1 MTQTSWKTP
10 VLVIADDFTGAND
23 AGSGLA
29 QAGARVHVL
38 FSSETALDAAAADVW
53 VISTDSR
60 ATGADEAATRN
71 AAVVRQHDAFVRQG
85 WLFKKIDSTLRG
97 NIGAEV
103 RAALAASGKKRAL
116 IVPAVPRLGRVTRSG
131 EVWVNGVPLTETEYA
146 SDPKTPV
153 ISAHVLTQLG
163 ISGSEI
169 DLATLRSDRFPAR
182 LAEQQGVM
190 VIDAE
195 RESDIVRIVAA
206 AAQLDETPLLVGA
219 AGLSDALGAQLAVHC
234 RTGSLE
240 SYSEQ
245 TIKAT
250 EVRCRTGSLEKQRDA
265 LDPQLAARA
274 AAPVLAVIGSMSA
287 SAQQQIARLAAQRD
301 IVLVDVDIRQL
312 FEQPRWPDSA
322 RWAEQ
327 AAAALRDGRHTVIR
341 TCQRAEQRHDIDA
354 LCQQYQMTRQQL
366 GEAICQFLGE
376 LTLTLCRTR
385 QPAGLYL
392 SGGDVAIA
400 VAQALGASGFHIQGI
415 VAGCVPHGVLLNSEF
430 TLPVM
435 TKAGGFGDENT
446 LVAAIRFIEEKSSE

>member
-1 MTQTSWKTP
+1 MTQRSWKTP

-38 FSSETALDAAAADVW
+38 FSSETPLDSAAADVW

-60 ATGADEAATRN
+60 AVSAAEAEARTE
-71 AAVVRQHDAFVRQG
+71 AVVRQHQAFIARG

-116 IVPAVPRLGRVTRSG
+116 IVPAVPRLGRVTRRG
-131 EVWVNGVPLTETEYA
+131 EVRVNGVPLTETEYA

-153 ISAHVLTQLG
+153 ISARVLTQMG
-163 ISGSEI
+163 IAGVEI
-169 DLATLRSDRFPAR
+169 DLAALRSDRFAAL
-182 LAEQQGVM
+182 LAEQQGVV

-195 RESDIVRIVAA
+195 SESDIALILAA
-206 AAQLDETPLLVGA
+206 AAQLEETPLLVGA
-219 AGLSDALGAQLAVHC
+219 AGLSDALGAQLA
-234 RTGSLE
+234 
-240 SYSEQ
+240 
-245 TIKAT
+245 
-250 EVRCRTGSLEKQRDA
+250 
-265 LDPQLAARA
+265 ARHPT
-274 AAPVLAVIGSMSA
+274 PVLAVIGSMSA

-301 IVLVDVDIRQL
+301 IALVDIDIRQL
-312 FEQPRWPDSA
+312 FERPRWPNSA
-322 RWAEQ
+322 QWTDQ
-327 AAAALRDGRHTVIR
+327 ALAALRNGRHTVIR
-341 TCQRAEQRHDIDA
+341 TCQHADQRHEIDA
-354 LCQQYQMTRQQL
+354 LCQQQQITRQQL

-376 LTLTLCRTR
+376 LTLAISRAQR
-385 QPAGLYL
+385 PAGLYL

-400 VAQALGASGFHIQGI
+400 VAQALGASGFQIQGI

>member
-1 MTQTSWKTP
+1 MTQRSWKTP

-38 FSSETALDAAAADVW
+38 FSSETPLDAAAADVW

-60 ATGADEAATRN
+60 AISAQDAAARTE
-71 AAVVRQHDAFVRQG
+71 AVVHRHQAFITQG

-97 NIGAEV
+97 NVGAEV

-116 IVPAVPRLGRVTRSG
+116 IVPAVPRLGRVTRNG
-131 EVWVNGVPLTETEYA
+131 EVQVNGVPLTETEYA

-153 ISAHVLTQLG
+153 VSAHVLTQLG
-163 ISGSEI
+163 IDGSEI
-169 DLATLRSDRFPAR
+169 DLATLRSDRFAAL
-182 LAEQQGVM
+182 LAEQQGAV

-195 RESDIVRIVAA
+195 QESDIARILAA

-219 AGLSDALGAQLAVHC
+219 AGLSDALGAQLA
-234 RTGSLE
+234 
-240 SYSEQ
+240 
-245 TIKAT
+245 
-250 EVRCRTGSLEKQRDA
+250 
-265 LDPQLAARA
+265 ARA
-274 AAPVLAVIGSMSA
+274 AAPVLAVIGSMST

-301 IVLVDVDIRQL
+301 IALVDVDIRQL
-312 FEQPRWPDSA
+312 FAQPRWPESPH
-322 RWAEQ
+322 WAAQ
-327 AAAALRDGRHTVIR
+327 ALAALRAGRHTVIR
-341 TCQRAEQRHDIDA
+341 TCQRADQRHEIDA
-354 LCQQYQMTRQQL
+354 LCLQHQLTRQQL
-366 GEAICQFLGE
+366 GEAICHFLGE
-376 LTLTLCRTR
+376 LTLTLCRTQR
-385 QPAGLYL
+385 PAGLYL

-400 VAQALGASGFHIQGI
+400 VAQALGASGFQIQGI

>member
-1 MTQTSWKTP
+1 MTQRSWKTP

-38 FSSETALDAAAADVW
+38 FSSETPLDSAAVDVW

-60 ATGADEAATRN
+60 AVSAAEAEARTE
-71 AAVVRQHDAFVRQG
+71 AVVRQYQAFIARG

-103 RAALAASGKKRAL
+103 RAALAASDKKRAL
-116 IVPAVPRLGRVTRSG
+116 IVPAVPRLGRVTRRG
-131 EVWVNGVPLTETEYA
+131 EVRVNGVPLTETEYA

-153 ISAHVLTQLG
+153 ISARVLTQIG
-163 ISGSEI
+163 IAGVEI
-169 DLATLRSDRFPAR
+169 DLAALRSDRFAAL
-182 LAEQQGVM
+182 LAKQQGAV

-195 RESDIVRIVAA
+195 SESDIALILAA
-206 AAQLDETPLLVGA
+206 AAQLEETPLLVGA
-219 AGLSDALGAQLAVHC
+219 AGLSDALGAQLA
-234 RTGSLE
+234 
-240 SYSEQ
+240 
-245 TIKAT
+245 
-250 EVRCRTGSLEKQRDA
+250 
-265 LDPQLAARA
+265 ARHP
-274 AAPVLAVIGSMSA
+274 APVLAVIGSMSA
-287 SAQQQIARLAAQRD
+287 SAQQQIAQLAAQRD
-301 IVLVDVDIRQL
+301 IALVDIDIRQL
-312 FEQPRWPDSA
+312 FERPRWPDSA
-322 RWAEQ
+322 QWTDQ
-327 AAAALRDGRHTVIR
+327 ALAALRNGRHTVIR
-341 TCQRAEQRHDIDA
+341 TCQHADQRHEIDA
-354 LCQQYQMTRQQL
+354 LCQQQQITRQQL

-376 LTLTLCRTR
+376 LTLAISRAQR
-385 QPAGLYL
+385 PAGLYL

-400 VAQALGASGFHIQGI
+400 VAQALGASGFQIQGI

>member
-1 MTQTSWKTP
+1 MTQRSWKTP

-38 FSSETALDAAAADVW
+38 FSSETPLDSAAADVW

-60 ATGADEAATRN
+60 AVSAAEAEARTE
-71 AAVVRQHDAFVRQG
+71 AVVRQHQAFIARG

-116 IVPAVPRLGRVTRSG
+116 IVPAVLRLGRVTRRG
-131 EVWVNGVPLTETEYA
+131 EVQVNGVPLTETEYA

-153 ISAHVLTQLG
+153 ISARVLTQMG
-163 ISGSEI
+163 IAGVEI
-169 DLATLRSDRFPAR
+169 DLAALRSDRFAAL
-182 LAEQQGVM
+182 LAEQQGAV

-195 RESDIVRIVAA
+195 SESDIALILAA
-206 AAQLDETPLLVGA
+206 AAQLEETPLLVGA
-219 AGLSDALGAQLAVHC
+219 AGLSDALGAQLA
-234 RTGSLE
+234 
-240 SYSEQ
+240 
-245 TIKAT
+245 
-250 EVRCRTGSLEKQRDA
+250 
-265 LDPQLAARA
+265 ARHP
-274 AAPVLAVIGSMSA
+274 APVLAVIGSMSA
-287 SAQQQIARLAAQRD
+287 SAQQQIARLAAQRN
-301 IVLVDVDIRQL
+301 IALVDIDIRQL
-312 FEQPRWPDSA
+312 FERPRWPNSA
-322 RWAEQ
+322 QWTDQ
-327 AAAALRDGRHTVIR
+327 ALAALRNGRHTVIR
-341 TCQRAEQRHDIDA
+341 TCQHADQRHEIDA
-354 LCQQYQMTRQQL
+354 LCQQQQITRQQL

-376 LTLTLCRTR
+376 LTLAISRAQR
-385 QPAGLYL
+385 PAGLYL

-400 VAQALGASGFHIQGI
+400 VAQALGASGFQIQGI

>member
-38 FSSETALDAAAADVW
+38 FSSEARLDAAIADVW

-60 ATGADEAATRN
+60 AVSAEEAAARS
-71 AAVVRQHDAFVRQG
+71 AAVVRQHEAFVRQG

-116 IVPAVPRLGRVTRSG
+116 VVPAVPHLGRVTRNG
-131 EVWVNGVPLTETEYA
+131 EVAVNGVPLIDTEYA

-153 ISAHVLTQLG
+153 ISARVLTQLG
-163 ISGSEI
+163 IDGSEI

-182 LAEQQGVM
+182 LAEQQGVV

-195 RESDIVRIVAA
+195 QESDIALILAA

-219 AGLSDALGAQLAVHC
+219 AGLSDALGAQLA
-234 RTGSLE
+234 
-240 SYSEQ
+240 
-245 TIKAT
+245 
-250 EVRCRTGSLEKQRDA
+250 
-265 LDPQLAARA
+265 ARA
-274 AAPVLAVIGSMSA
+274 KAPVLAVIGSMSA
-287 SAQQQIARLAAQRD
+287 SAQQQIAQLAAQRD
-301 IVLVDVDIRQL
+301 ITLVDVDIRQL
-312 FEQPRWPDSA
+312 FTQPCWPDRAS
-322 RWAEQ
+322 WSEQ
-327 AAAALRDGRHTVIR
+327 AAGALRAGRHTVIR
-341 TCQRAEQRHDIDA
+341 TCQRADQRHEIDA
-354 LCQQYQMTRQQL
+354 LCQQHQMTRQQL

-376 LTLTLCRTR
+376 LTLTLCRTQR
-385 QPAGLYL
+385 PAGLYL

-415 VAGCVPHGVLLNSEF
+415 VAGCVPHGLLLNSEF